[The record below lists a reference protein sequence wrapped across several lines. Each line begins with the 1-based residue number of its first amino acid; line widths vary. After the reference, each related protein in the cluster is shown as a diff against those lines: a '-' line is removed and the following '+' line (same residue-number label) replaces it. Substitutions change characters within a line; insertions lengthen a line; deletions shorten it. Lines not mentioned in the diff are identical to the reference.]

1 MGALSLGGGACA
13 QPLMMAGGAQ
23 GMAAQ
28 HGYAGGAYPT
38 GNGYAMSAA
47 TSAAAGNPMHPHAQA
62 SMYQYYQQH
71 AMPAAPFQYI
81 QPMQQAAGY
90 LPTRQI
96 QIKCRLYVP
105 NSVVGAL
112 IGTKVSGI
120 VGG

>member
-1 MGALSLGGGACA
+1 MGALSLGGA
-13 QPLMMAGGAQ
+13 QPLMMAGGGGQ
-23 GMAAQ
+23 GMSAQ

-38 GNGYAMSAA
+38 GNGYAMNAA

-62 SMYQYYQQH
+62 SMYQYYPQH
-71 AMPAAPFQYI
+71 AMQAAPFQYI

-112 IGTKVSGI
+112 IGTKVSG
-120 VGG
+120 GLLD